1 MNLEKGYN
9 KDRGVM
15 VEKAALEMM
24 YNPEVK
30 LGLADLDNFEGEML
44 LSDQRKIDILGCVI
58 GVKPAAIAK
67 GWLETKDLGSD
78 RSLGKEVELGEII
91 TRLGLRWSME
101 IRPVESKLEV
111 DLFVARDKETL
122 EQLKAAN
129 RQSPKELRKLAK
141 LQGYPEAGAEV
152 MLGLREGLSETTRVD
167 LTKEDV
173 AYTSFFAP
181 PILSRKDY
189 RQEIKDY
196 SRILI
201 SSARVNLPKTYEK
214 AMKRWDTIR
223 NG

>member
-44 LSDQRKIDILGCVI
+44 LSDQRKIDVLGCVI
-58 GVKPAAIAK
+58 GVKPAMIAK
-67 GWLETKDLGSD
+67 GWLGTEDLGSE
-78 RSLGKEVELGEII
+78 REMGKEVELGKII
-91 TRLGLRWSME
+91 TRLGLKWSME

-111 DLFVARDKETL
+111 ELFVARDKETL
-122 EQLKAAN
+122 EQLRGAN
-129 RQSPKELRKLAK
+129 RQSPKEIRNLTK

-201 SSARVNLPKTYEK
+201 SSSRVNLPKTYEK

>member
-101 IRPVESKLEV
+101 IRPVESKLRWIC
-111 DLFVARDKETL
+111 LW
-122 EQLKAAN
+122 
-129 RQSPKELRKLAK
+129 
-141 LQGYPEAGAEV
+141 
-152 MLGLREGLSETTRVD
+152 LG
-167 LTKEDV
+167 
-173 AYTSFFAP
+173 
-181 PILSRKDY
+181 
-189 RQEIKDY
+189 IKKPW
-196 SRILI
+196 
-201 SSARVNLPKTYEK
+201 N
-214 AMKRWDTIR
+214 
-223 NG
+223 N